1 MSVDVSTLLLDAGV
15 LLLSVAALIGFMQ
28 ARTTP
33 GTDAYHHWRVVH
45 NGGTAGA
52 VQLIALAAVW
62 SRVGNA
68 GQLIALGVCVSTWAF
83 FVGPLLRALG
93 REPMGRKVNLFGAL
107 VATPSYIGLP
117 WLVISK
123 VF

>member
-1 MSVDVSTLLLDAGV
+1 MLPDVSSFLLKAGV

-33 GTDAYHHWRVVH
+33 SSEAYHHWRVVH

-62 SRVGNA
+62 DFTGRG
-68 GQLIALGVCVSTWAF
+68 GQLIALGVCVATWAF

-93 REPMGRKVNLFGAL
+93 REPWGRKVNLFGAL
-107 VATPSYIGLP
+107 IATPSYLALP

-123 VF
+123 V